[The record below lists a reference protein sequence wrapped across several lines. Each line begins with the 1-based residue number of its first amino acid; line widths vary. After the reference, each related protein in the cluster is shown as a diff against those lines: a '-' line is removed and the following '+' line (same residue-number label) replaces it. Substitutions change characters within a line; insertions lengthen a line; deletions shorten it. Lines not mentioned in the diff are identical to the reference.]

1 MLKFK
6 NGASGLAVAV
16 SLLAVGVTL
25 PAVSQAQEA
34 TSADTTKV
42 GEVVVVTGTRTRGRT
57 VADSAVPVD
66 VLTSEAITAVAFT
79 DTQDVLKTLVPSF
92 NTFRQPISDGATFIR
107 PATLRGL
114 TSDKTLVLVNSKRRH
129 RAALVTIG
137 GSGTQGPDVATIPAS
152 ALKTVEVLRDGA
164 AAQYGSDA
172 IAGVLNFI
180 LKDNDSGGELSAS
193 MGQYTEG
200 DGDDITVSGNL
211 GLPIG
216 ESGFVSISVEANS
229 AKGTNRGDQWSRAQ
243 SPQFDTATGV
253 GSGFDVAL
261 YRATYPQFAG
271 LFGPGT
277 RNNTS
282 NVQIWGQPENVAFR
296 SFVNAGYKVSD
307 KIDLYAFANYS
318 NSEGS
323 GDFNYRFPD
332 PEFGQTPNP
341 NGSQGTLGPAI
352 RLQNG
357 TTWTGTSKF
366 PAGYTPRFSG
376 NVIDYSLTAGVRG
389 DLSARWSYDATIRY
403 GYNKISYG
411 LSETQNPSYG
421 PASPTSFSPGDL
433 VADETAFN
441 LDFSYELPVA
451 MFASP
456 LTISYGAE
464 YRSEG
469 YELVEGDR
477 ASWAAGPYA
486 KPDPWGFCNL
496 AQPIATRTPTAAGLA
511 VIAAGSTLNCA
522 SASDPVYRLLG
533 VGSDGFP
540 GNNPDY
546 SGAIDRASYAV
557 YVDLEADVTDKLFV
571 GVAGRFEDYE
581 DFGSTTDGKIAARY
595 ELTDDIN
602 LRASIGTGFRAPTP
616 GQLSTANVSTR
627 FPASEPVASG
637 LFPAT
642 NPVSLF
648 LGAKPLEP
656 ERSKNY
662 SAGVTAAVGDFNF
675 TLDFYQ
681 IDIEGQFY
689 ATRSITVTPT
699 IQAALIAANVPGANT
714 IGAVQFFQNAF
725 DSVTKGVD
733 FVGTYRA
740 DFGDYGKTNFTLS
753 ANYNTFKVGDILIGS
768 PSALLFLEEDV
779 YDFEN
784 GVPEFKSN
792 FTINHSIGKFSGML
806 RANYWGEYTASNC
819 LTSQPISVFKCPTS
833 TVYPE
838 GLIKQKLGSEV
849 LIDMEV
855 SYDFPKDVIVT
866 LGARNITNEY
876 PDEGA
881 ARLGETGN
889 GRVYRS
895 DSLVDWQGTY
905 YYLKIKK
912 TF

>member
-1 MLKFK
+1 MLKLN
-6 NGASGLAVAV
+6 NGASGLALTLG
-16 SLLAVGVTL
+16 LLAAGTTL
-25 PAVSQAQEA
+25 PTISFAQEA
-34 TSADTTKV
+34 PSAETAKSSELV
-42 GEVVVVTGTRTRGRT
+42 IVTGTRTRGRT

-66 VLTSEAITAVAFT
+66 VLTSEALNAVAFT
-79 DTQDVLKTLVPSF
+79 DTQDVLRTLVPSF

-129 RAALVTIG
+129 RAALVAIG
-137 GSGTQGPDVATIPAS
+137 GSGTQGPDVSTIPAS

-180 LKDNDSGGELSAS
+180 LKDNSDGGELTAT
-193 MGQYTEG
+193 MGQYSEG
-200 DGDDITVSGNL
+200 DGDDYTVSGNL
-211 GLPIG
+211 GLPLG
-216 ESGFVSISVEANS
+216 ENGFVSISVEASS
-229 AKGTNRGDQWSRAQ
+229 AKGTNRGDQWSRTQ

-253 GSGFDVAL
+253 GVGFDVAT
-261 YRATYPQFAG
+261 YRASYPQFAG

-296 SFVNAGYKVSD
+296 TFVNSAYKLSD
-307 KIDLYAFANYS
+307 KIELYAFANYS

-341 NGSQGTLGPAI
+341 NGSQGTLGPQI

-357 TTWTGTSKF
+357 STWTGTTRF

-389 DLSARWSYDATIRY
+389 DLTPRLSYDATVRY
-403 GYNKISYG
+403 GNNKISYG
-411 LSETQNPSYG
+411 LTETQNPSYG

-433 VADETAFN
+433 IADETSFN
-441 LDFSYELPVA
+441 LDFTYELPVSG
-451 MFASP
+451 FASP
-456 LTISYGAE
+456 LSISYGTE

-469 YELVEGDR
+469 YELVVGDTP
-477 ASWAAGPYA
+477 SWAAGPYA

-496 AQPIATRTPTAAGLA
+496 SQPLATRTPTAAGLA
-511 VIAAGSTLNCA
+511 VIAQGSTLNCA

-546 SGAIDRASYAV
+546 SGAFDRGSYAF

-581 DFGSTTDGKIAARY
+581 DFGSTTDGKLAARY

-602 LRASIGTGFRAPTP
+602 LRASVGTGFRAPTP

-656 ERSKNY
+656 EKSKNY
-662 SAGVTAAVGDFNF
+662 SAGLTAAVAGFNF

-681 IDIEGQFY
+681 IDIDGQFF

-699 IQAALIAANVPGANT
+699 IQAELIAANVPGAGT
-714 IGAVQFFQNAF
+714 IGAVNFFQNAF
-725 DSVTKGVD
+725 NSVTKGVD

-740 DFGDYGKTNFTLS
+740 DFGDYGVSNFTLS
-753 ANYNTFKVGDILIGS
+753 ANYNTFKVGDILIGT
-768 PSALLFLEEDV
+768 PSSLLFLEEDV
-779 YDFEN
+779 FDFEN
-784 GVPEFKSN
+784 GVPAFKSN

-806 RANYWGEYTASNC
+806 RANYWGSYTASNC
-819 LTSQPISVFKCPTS
+819 LTAQPLNTFKCPTS
-833 TVYPE
+833 SVYPE

-849 LIDMEV
+849 LFDLEV
-855 SYDFPKDVIVT
+855 SYDLPKDVLVT
-866 LGARNITNEY
+866 VGARNITNEY
-876 PDEGA
+876 PDEGSS
-881 ARLGETGN
+881 RLAETNN

-895 DSLVDWQGTY
+895 DSLVDWQGSY
-905 YYLKIKK
+905 YYLRIRK